1 MKGRYFFLKWWQI
14 QLWDRAETACCSVA
28 SRVWPDFIT
37 KENKVLLASFFE
49 KLKIEVR
56 QCESVVMK
64 PIMY

>member
-1 MKGRYFFLKWWQI
+1 M
-14 QLWDRAETACCSVA
+14 CCSVA
-28 SRVWPDFIT
+28 SLVWPDFIT

-56 QCESVVMK
+56 RRESVVVK